1 MIRDKFLFNF
11 ICNRPIGGYMNNVN
25 NNPNSVIS
33 QLIDKPDIQKMKEI
47 HITRS
52 GTLQSRTVRKGDQE
66 CTLNQLIGELGKR
79 INEANIKQSEP
90 DLGKLKNILTAVS
103 EAEQDH
109 RTGILSHLF
118 SSRDKDVD
126 KLQSMVDVKI
136 NQHEIH
142 EKLKDGYDLQFY
154 KRYSSDDEMMKRY
167 CLKMFFSAL
176 SRDGSINT
184 IYQDKNDYL
193 GLTSPLYLKMTGQ
206 GLENYTYSYKE
217 REGAEKISLYIKVEG
232 PKDNRNYIVLLA
244 NGDLKATE
252 RVMNNLANAKF
263 IE

>member
-1 MIRDKFLFNF
+1 MKLSYDFSFIR
-11 ICNRPIGGYMNNVN
+11 NRIVGGCMHNVN
-25 NNPNSVIS
+25 NNPDSVIN

-52 GTLQSRTVRKGDQE
+52 GILQSRTVRKGDQE

-90 DLGKLKNILTAVS
+90 DLGKLKNVLTAVS

-118 SSRDKDVD
+118 SSRDEDVG
-126 KLQSMVDVKI
+126 KLQNKVDVKI
-136 NQHEIH
+136 NQHEIY
-142 EKLKDGYDLQFY
+142 EKLKDGYDLKFN

-167 CLKMFFSAL
+167 NLKIFFTSL
-176 SRDGSINT
+176 SKHGSINA
-184 IYQDKNDYL
+184 IYQDGDESL
-193 GLTSPLYLKMTGQ
+193 SLTSPVYLKSSEQ

-217 REGAEKISLYIKVEG
+217 REGAEKVSLYIKVEG
-232 PKDNRNYIVLLA
+232 PNDNRNYIVLLA

-252 RVMNNLANAKF
+252 RVMNSLANAKF
-263 IE
+263 VE